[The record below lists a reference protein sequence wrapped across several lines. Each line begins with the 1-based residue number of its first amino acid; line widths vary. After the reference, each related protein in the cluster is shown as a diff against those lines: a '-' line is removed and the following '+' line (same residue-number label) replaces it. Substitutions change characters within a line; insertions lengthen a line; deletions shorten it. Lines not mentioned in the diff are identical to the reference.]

1 MYNTA
6 RYEAMEQI
14 GRYEIRCEVGRGG
27 FGVVYRA
34 HDPVMRRNV
43 AVKVLTTLS
52 DPALLARFRSEAGTT
67 GNLRHKNIITVYDYG
82 EHAGQPFLVMELLEG
97 RSLQEVIRKGPPLS
111 LFERVNV
118 LLQVAE
124 IGRAHVWTPVT

>member
-43 AVKVLTTLS
+43 AVKVLTTVS
-52 DPALLARFRSEAGTT
+52 DPDLLGRFRSEAGTT

-82 EHAGQPFLVMELLEG
+82 EYSGQPYLVMELLEG
-97 RSLQEVIRKGPPLS
+97 RSLLDAIRDGERLPMLEKIVILR
-111 LFERVNV
+111 
-118 LLQVAE
+118 QVAE
-124 IGRAHVWTPVT
+124 GLQYAHLHG